1 MAFFKGSYY
10 ETTALFEPPED
21 GSKGFKG
28 LRGRTIP
35 QPEPV
40 LEHPVA
46 VGDRLDQL
54 GQNFYANPRDWR
66 RLADCNADAIFPE
79 DLIYTEDGHPDAP
92 GLAAEKIGNVVLVPR
107 RREVRG

>member
-10 ETTALFEPPED
+10 ETTAVFEPPED
-21 GSKGFKG
+21 GTKPFRG

-35 QPEPV
+35 QPEPI
-40 LEHPVA
+40 LEHSVG

-66 RLADCNADAIFPE
+66 RIADCNTDAIFPE
-79 DLIYTEDGHPDAP
+79 DLIYAEGGHPDALE
-92 GLAAEKIGNVVLVPR
+92 LATEKLGKTVLVPR
-107 RREVRG
+107 RREVRR